1 MYDIMSVLNSREQTN
16 IDIEA
21 EKFIFDKSKSSHV
34 NDVITFN
41 TASFNLVKQE
51 HLQIILKRTRF
62 WVTISEEV

>member
-1 MYDIMSVLNSREQTN
+1 MSVLNSREKTN

-21 EKFIFDKSKSSHV
+21 ETFIFYKSKSSHV

-41 TASFNLVKQE
+41 TTSFIIVKQE

-62 WVTISEEV
+62 WVTISE

>member
-1 MYDIMSVLNSREQTN
+1 MYIIGNVMYDIMSVLNSREQTN

-62 WVTISEEV
+62 